1 MLITFDML
9 WHPMWKSV
17 RGSVIVIA
25 LVYLSFLFAILRRTL
40 SDVPS
45 DVPLVLL
52 SPASAPGTWLR
63 YFFFV
68 TWISHVMPARHL
80 VLHAFQVP

>member
-1 MLITFDML
+1 
-9 WHPMWKSV
+9 
-17 RGSVIVIA
+17 
-25 LVYLSFLFAILRRTL
+25 LRRTL

-68 TWISHVMPARHL
+68 TWISHAMPARHL